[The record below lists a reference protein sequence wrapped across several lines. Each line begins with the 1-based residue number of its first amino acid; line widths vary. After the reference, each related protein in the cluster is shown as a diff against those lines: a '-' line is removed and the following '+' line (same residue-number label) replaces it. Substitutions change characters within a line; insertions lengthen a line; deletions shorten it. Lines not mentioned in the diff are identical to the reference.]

1 MLLVGGRELL
11 AGGVEVVGVEEL
23 AEPFIESGVETAVG
37 EMLGSAFT
45 HHGGRYSG
53 ASGKNR
59 IPDFASGN
67 DLVEVKYTNSLSKTK
82 QITDYAQRVDDIKG
96 TLTIYTKDTTK
107 LSGPLQDLIAQSGG
121 RIEVVK
127 CL

>member
-1 MLLVGGRELL
+1 M
-11 AGGVEVVGVEEL
+11 
-23 AEPFIESGVETAVG
+23 
-37 EMLGSAFT
+37 
-45 HHGGRYSG
+45 
-53 ASGKNR
+53 
-59 IPDFASGN
+59 
-67 DLVEVKYTNSLSKTK
+67 KYTNSLSKTK